1 MRGRRAERREGCPN
15 GLERIGGGEGGN
27 RVFQD
32 EVLVDEIL
40 ELFGGLHGGPGPA
53 LPHKPLGPAD
63 ELGGSGDGPT

>member
-1 MRGRRAERREGCPN
+1 MVR
-15 GLERIGGGEGGN
+15 GGN